1 MTAAH
6 PLHLIAVVT
15 FTAIAACD
23 ALAEPTTAA
32 AAGCVASVAAL
43 PASPLFEPAD
53 PRLQGEAL
61 VVVLEEAR
69 RAMVYRNGILAQ
81 LDEVGG
87 APACW
92 TIALGVDE
100 SGQHP
105 TGPKRRRG
113 DRKTPHGWYRSS
125 DKPWSSFA
133 PAVAIHYPN
142 AEDAQRGLAAGL
154 IGEQQARAIR
164 QAVAEG
170 EKPPQTTA
178 LGGEILFHGGG
189 GQRDWTWGCVAFDD
203 EDNEAFRALLPPGMK
218 TDVLLLP

>member
-6 PLHLIAVVT
+6 PLHLIAAVT

-69 RAMVYRNGILAQ
+69 RARVYRNGILAQ

-125 DKPWSSFA
+125 DKPWSNFA

-142 AEDAQRGLAAGL
+142 AADARSGLAAGL
-154 IGEQQARAIR
+154 VSEAQVTAIEAAIARDA
-164 QAVAEG
+164 
-170 EKPPQTTA
+170 KPDQKTR

-189 GQRDWTWGCVAFDD
+189 AWADWTWGCVALDD
-203 EDNEAFRALLPPGMK
+203 DDNEAFRSLLPADK
-218 TDVLLLP
+218 RTDVLILP